1 MFPWIP
7 VTSMALFF
15 LAHCVVFLSSFFSVV
30 KQKSTVVDVTV
41 AVSVVCKE
49 EEEEEEKGKGKKKVG
64 KIKGESVSSRLKA
77 LK

>member
-49 EEEEEEKGKGKKKVG
+49 EEEEEEEKGKKKVG